1 MSFLQPD
8 LPCFA
13 PDSDVQMVS
22 VHLKADLQMQKNV
35 RKQMFFALMW
45 GKNKIKLYLQDLMQ
59 TYMPWHIVRQ
69 TPAVSTITIK
79 TMGVCLRD
87 LVPFAC

>member
-1 MSFLQPD
+1 
-8 LPCFA
+8 
-13 PDSDVQMVS
+13 
-22 VHLKADLQMQKNV
+22 
-35 RKQMFFALMW
+35 MFFALMW

-79 TMGVCLRD
+79 TMRVCLRD